1 MGVMAKILLAGA
13 TGMVGTAA
21 LELLLAD
28 ARVTQVVAPTRR
40 ALPPHAKL
48 FNPIT
53 TIAEL
58 PHDAEWWAV
67 DGAICA
73 LGTMRAKTPDPAEY
87 RTIDHDY
94 PLAIA
99 QLVRKAG
106 ASRFALTSST
116 GADAKSRFAYLKLKG
131 ELEDGIGQLGFPS
144 LTIARPGFLGGE
156 RSERRTMERA
166 MSALLRIA
174 APILPASARI
184 SPASTVA
191 ALLVEA
197 AIAGPPG
204 RHVIASADI
213 ARAAER
219 SR

>member
-1 MGVMAKILLAGA
+1 MTRILLAGA

-21 LELLLAD
+21 LKLLLAD
-28 ARVTQVVAPTRR
+28 ARVTQIVAPTRR
-40 ALPPHAKL
+40 DLPPHARL
-48 FNPIT
+48 TNPIT
-53 TIAEL
+53 TIADL
-58 PHDAEWWAV
+58 PHSADWWAV
-67 DGAICA
+67 DGVICA
-73 LGTMRAKTPDPAEY
+73 LGTTRAKTPDPVAY

-99 QLVRKAG
+99 TLARKAG

-116 GADAKSRFAYLKLKG
+116 GADATSRFAYLRLKG

-156 RSERRTMERA
+156 RSEHRAMERA

-197 AIAGPPG
+197 ALEGGPG
-204 RHVIASADI
+204 RHVISPADI

-219 SR
+219 GR